1 MGGVFV
7 TRKHSF
13 QTEEGN
19 RMNYYQIQTQLNI
32 NQEGEIVQP
41 IILRTTS
48 PSFPVP
54 NNHFIKGFIM
64 ALSYSVRKQYNIKD
78 KVIFR
83 LEGTE
88 NVMEV
93 EEDST
98 FEPVEKLQQFGI
110 NASDIQ
116 KLKDGGYYT
125 IGMVLKTPQK
135 VIVIVWI
142 NERN

>member
-1 MGGVFV
+1 V
-7 TRKHSF
+7 T
-13 QTEEGN
+13 
-19 RMNYYQIQTQLNI
+19 L
-32 NQEGEIVQP
+32 
-41 IILRTTS
+41 
-48 PSFPVP
+48 
-54 NNHFIKGFIM
+54 
-64 ALSYSVRKQYNIKD
+64 
-78 KVIFR
+78 R

-135 VIVIVWI
+135 A
-142 NERN
+142 